1 VLVPDFQGSHPAMR
15 TVMEAKPDVLNH
27 NIETAPR
34 LYRMVRL
41 GARYERSLEMLAYA
55 RSVDPS
61 IPTKS
66 GLMMGLGE
74 TNEEVVEVMRD
85 LRAHGVSIFTLG
97 QYLRPSPKHLP
108 IMRYVTPE
116 EFAEL
121 KKEGLAMGFE
131 HVEAGPLVRSSYHAS
146 EQV

>member
-1 VLVPDFQGSHPAMR
+1 MQSSKISIATSACFVVIIKGGVSRDRAFPCAQQR
-15 TVMEAKPDVLNH
+15 KP
-27 NIETAPR
+27 
-34 LYRMVRL
+34 
-41 GARYERSLEMLAYA
+41 
-55 RSVDPS
+55 
-61 IPTKS
+61 
-66 GLMMGLGE
+66 LGE
-74 TNEEVVEVMRD
+74 TSDEVLEVMRD

-108 IMRYVTPE
+108 IMRYVAPE

-121 KKEGLAMGFE
+121 KAAGKAMGFE